1 MPRLI
6 PRETKFFDMF
16 NEIASNLV
24 EGARVLSDLLHNY
37 DYQQLA
43 APVQKI
49 KEIEHHGDD
58 MTHRLLIK
66 LNQTFITPFD
76 REDIHMLASSLDDVL
91 DFINGASD
99 RLLTYKITQPSPSA
113 KILAGIILKQAEELK
128 KAVSLLSKNHHL
140 LEHCVE
146 VNRLENE
153 ADQVSRE
160 AIGRLFDGG
169 YDPITLIKLKELLEI
184 LEDASDR
191 AEDAANVLESVV
203 LKNA

>member
-1 MPRLI
+1 
-6 PRETKFFDMF
+6 MF
-16 NEIASNLV
+16 AQVADNLV
-24 EGARVLSDLLHNY
+24 AAANVLSDCLHHY
-37 DYQQLA
+37 DYERL
-43 APVQKI
+43 PSVVEKI
-49 KEIEHHGDD
+49 KEIEHHGDE
-58 MTHRLLIK
+58 MTHQILIK

-76 REDIHMLASSLDDVL
+76 REDIHLLTSSLDDVL

-99 RLLTYKITQPSPSA
+99 RLLTYKITQPSPQPS
-113 KILAGIILKQAEELK
+113 LAAIVLRQAEELR
-128 KAVSLLSKNHHL
+128 KAVALLDKNGKM

-160 AIGRLFDGG
+160 AIGRLFEGD

-184 LEDASDR
+184 LETASDK
-191 AEDAANVLESVV
+191 AEDVANVLETVA

>member
-1 MPRLI
+1 MRLI

-16 NEIASNLV
+16 TEIATNVV
-24 EGARVLSDLLHNY
+24 EGAQALNDLLQNY
-37 DYQQLA
+37 DYEQMPA
-43 APVQKI
+43 ALEKI
-49 KEIEHHGDD
+49 KEIEHRGDD
-58 MTHRLLIK
+58 MTHRLLVK

-76 REDIHMLASSLDDVL
+76 REDIHLLASSLDDVL
-91 DFINGASD
+91 DFVYSASD
-99 RLLTYKITQPSPSA
+99 RLLNYKITQPSPSA
-113 KILAGIILKQAEELK
+113 RVLAGIILKQTEELK
-128 KAVSLLSKNHHL
+128 KAVALLNKNGQL

-184 LEDASDR
+184 LEEASDK
-191 AEDAANVLESVV
+191 AEDVANVLETVV